1 MKHYDYRT
9 RGTCSTLISIDYDEN
24 SHIIEKVKF
33 TNGCPGN
40 TLGVAILAKGKTL
53 EEVKTLLSGVKCG
66 FKSTSCPDQL
76 SIACSR
82 ILSGE

>member
-24 SHIIEKVKF
+24 SHVILKVKF

-40 TLGVAILAKGKTL
+40 TLGVAILAKGKTCY
-53 EEVKTLLSGVKCG
+53 LSLVHA
-66 FKSTSCPDQL
+66 F
-76 SIACSR
+76 
-82 ILSGE
+82 